1 MFKSIK
7 ASLSFLTLSEKIVWF
22 SLVVARST
30 LAFLDIAAIAA
41 IGYLATSLGS
51 IASGGV
57 GQKVEFAGIELPAVT
72 SETIPL
78 LTAIII
84 ALFVLKSLLNIVLS
98 GWAVFF
104 VAKIESKAAKR
115 ISEIRFKGN
124 LADARKYSV
133 EEMMFAV
140 TSGTSSAFN
149 SILNSVNSIVS
160 ESVLFF
166 SLIIMGF
173 LFVDP
178 SATIAALLYFGAVAV
193 GLQLVLGPLTLKA
206 QVKNFESSIKL
217 TTSISNLLAVF
228 RELTVSGKKNKFL
241 GDIHSSKLIA
251 ANTAAKSSF
260 LLTLPRHIVEVALIL
275 GISLFFL
282 AQLLSGDIASS
293 VGTIGVFLAGAFR
306 LTTALLPLQASFLAI
321 KTALPSAK
329 IAQDILMGLPETVK
343 RETKNLNTGEQIT
356 LIEQPIGALFENVT
370 FLYPDTPSPAL
381 VNLNFTIEPGSQT
394 ALMGPS
400 GAGKSTIADML
411 CLLLSPTS
419 GRVLQITNSSSSELE
434 LSIGGRVSYVP
445 QKPGMIS
452 GTILENVALGVEAE
466 SVDREEVISALESAH
481 LGTLI
486 KELPEGIDTSLGKL
500 KDSLSGGQMQRLGL
514 ARAIYSKPNLLV
526 MDEATSA
533 LDAESES
540 EIQKT
545 LEEMRGRVTV
555 VVIAHR
561 LNTIQHADKVILLEE
576 GKVTDSGTFKEL
588 IARNPSV
595 EKVVDLMRIDEGD

>member
-1 MFKSIK
+1 MLKSVK
-7 ASLSFLTLSEKIVWF
+7 LSLSFLTGIEKLVW
-22 SLVVARST
+22 SALVLARST
-30 LAFLDIAAIAA
+30 LAFLDILAIAA
-41 IGYLATSLGS
+41 IGYLATSLGE

-57 GQKVEFAGIELPAVT
+57 SPKIEFAGLILPGVTNQTVPILAAV
-72 SETIPL
+72 
-78 LTAIII
+78 IIG
-84 ALFVLKSLLNIVLS
+84 LFVSKALLNIALT

-104 VAKIESKAAKR
+104 VAKIESRAAKR
-115 ISEIRFKGN
+115 ISEISFNGN
-124 LADARKYSV
+124 LADARKYSL
-133 EEMMFAV
+133 EEMMYAV
-140 TSGTSSAFN
+140 TQGTSSAFN
-149 SILNSVNSIVS
+149 SILNNVNSVFS
-160 ESVLFF
+160 EGVLFV
-166 SLIIMGF
+166 SLIVTGF
-173 LFVDP
+173 LFVD
-178 SATIAALLYFGAVAV
+178 SGATLVGLLYFGLVAITIQFV
-193 GLQLVLGPLTLKA
+193 IGPVTLKA
-206 QVKNFESSIKL
+206 QVANYNSSIKL

-228 RELTVSGKKNKFL
+228 REVTVSGMKGKYL
-241 GDIHSSKLIA
+241 DDIH
-251 ANTAAKSSF
+251 AAKIMATNSGAKSGF
-260 LLTLPRHIVEVALIL
+260 LLTLPRHIIEVALII
-275 GISLFFL
+275 GIALFFL
-282 AQLLSGDIASS
+282 AQVSSGDIASS
-293 VGTIGVFLAGAFR
+293 AGKIGVFLAGAFR
-306 LTTALLPLQASFLAI
+306 LTTALLPLQAAFLSI
-321 KTALPSAK
+321 KSALPSAK
-329 IAQDILMGLPETVK
+329 IAHDILEGLPELVEQ
-343 RETKNLNTGEQIT
+343 ETKKPSTGEQGSQ
-356 LIEQPIGALFENVT
+356 IEQPIGAEFENVT
-370 FLYPDTPSPAL
+370 FSYPTSSSPAL

-419 GRVLQITNSSSSELE
+419 GRVFQITNSSKPERSV
-434 LSIGGRVSYVP
+434 GGRVSYVP

-452 GTILENVALGVEAE
+452 GTILENVALGVEQE
-466 SVDREEVISALESAH
+466 SVDREEVISALQAAH

-561 LNTIQHADKVILLEE
+561 LNTIQHADKVILLED
-576 GKVTDSGTFKEL
+576 GKVSDSGTFKEL

-595 EKVVDLMRIDEGD
+595 EKMVDLMRIDESE

>member
-1 MFKSIK
+1 
-7 ASLSFLTLSEKIVWF
+7 
-22 SLVVARST
+22 
-30 LAFLDIAAIAA
+30 
-41 IGYLATSLGS
+41 
-51 IASGGV
+51 
-57 GQKVEFAGIELPAVT
+57 
-72 SETIPL
+72 
-78 LTAIII
+78 
-84 ALFVLKSLLNIVLS
+84 
-98 GWAVFF
+98 
-104 VAKIESKAAKR
+104 
-115 ISEIRFKGN
+115 
-124 LADARKYSV
+124 
-133 EEMMFAV
+133 
-140 TSGTSSAFN
+140 
-149 SILNSVNSIVS
+149 
-160 ESVLFF
+160 
-166 SLIIMGF
+166 MGF

-178 SATIAALLYFGAVAV
+178 GATLAALLYFAAVAAGIQFV
-193 GLQLVLGPLTLKA
+193 IGPLTLKA
-206 QVKNFESSIKL
+206 QVKNYESSIKL

-228 RELTVSGKKNKFL
+228 RELTVSGKKDKFL
-241 GDIHSSKLIA
+241 GDINSSKIIST
-251 ANTAAKSSF
+251 NTAAKSGF

-275 GISLFFL
+275 GIALLFL

-293 VGTIGVFLAGAFR
+293 AGTIGVFLAGAFR
-306 LTTALLPLQASFLAI
+306 LTTALLPLQASFLSI

-329 IAQDILMGLPETVK
+329 IAQDILMGLPELVK
-343 RETKNLNTGEQIT
+343 RENKNLNTGEQIT
-356 LIEQPIGALFENVT
+356 HIEQPIGAVFENVT
-370 FLYPDTPSPAL
+370 FSYPGSSSPAL

-419 GRVLQITNSSSSELE
+419 GRVLQITNSLDLE

-445 QKPGMIS
+445 QKPGMVS
-452 GTILENVALGVEAE
+452 GTILENVALGFDAE
-466 SVDREEVISALESAH
+466 SIDREEVLSALEAAH

-486 KELPEGIDTSLGKL
+486 KDLPQGIDTSLGKL

-545 LEEMRGRVTV
+545 LDEMRGRVTV

-576 GKVTDSGTFKEL
+576 GKIKDSGTFKEL

-595 EKVVDLMRIDEGD
+595 EKVVDLMRIDEGN

>member
-1 MFKSIK
+1 M
-7 ASLSFLTLSEKIVWF
+7 
-22 SLVVARST
+22 
-30 LAFLDIAAIAA
+30 
-41 IGYLATSLGS
+41 
-51 IASGGV
+51 
-57 GQKVEFAGIELPAVT
+57 
-72 SETIPL
+72 
-78 LTAIII
+78 
-84 ALFVLKSLLNIVLS
+84 LNIVLS

-104 VAKIESKAAKR
+104 VAKIESRAAKR
-115 ISEIRFKGN
+115 IAEIRLKGN
-124 LADARKYSV
+124 LADARKYSL
-133 EEMMFAV
+133 EEMMYAV
-140 TSGTSSAFN
+140 TQGTSSAFN
-149 SILNSVNSIVS
+149 SLLNSVNSIFS
-160 ESVLFF
+160 EGVLFV
-166 SLIIMGF
+166 SLIVMGF
-173 LFVDP
+173 LFVDS
-178 SATIAALLYFGAVAV
+178 SATVAALLYFGAVAV
-193 GLQLVLGPLTLKA
+193 GIQFVIGPLTLKA

-228 RELTVSGKKNKFL
+228 RELTVAGTKGKFL
-241 GDIHSSKLIA
+241 GDIDSSKIIS
-251 ANTAAKSSF
+251 ANTNAKSSF
-260 LLTLPRHIVEVALIL
+260 LLSLPRHIIEVALIL
-275 GISLFFL
+275 GIALFFL
-282 AQLLSGDIASS
+282 AQLLSGDLANS

-321 KTALPSAK
+321 KSALPSAR
-329 IAQDILMGLPETVK
+329 IAHDILMGLPELVEL
-343 RETKNLNTGEQIT
+343 ETKTLNTGEQT
-356 LIEQPIGALFENVT
+356 PHIEQPIGAIFEDVT
-370 FLYPDTPSPAL
+370 FSYPDSPSPVL

-419 GRVLQITNSSSSELE
+419 GRVLQITNSSKLE
-434 LSIGGRVSYVP
+434 SLIGGRVSYVP

-452 GTILENVALGVEAE
+452 GTILENVALGIDEE
-466 SVDREEVISALESAH
+466 RVDRKEAISALEAAH
-481 LGTLI
+481 LGSLI

-545 LEEMRGRVTV
+545 LDEMRGRVTV

-576 GKVTDSGTFKEL
+576 GKVRDSGTFKEL

-595 EKVVDLMRIDEGD
+595 EKVVELMRIEEGV

>member
-1 MFKSIK
+1 
-7 ASLSFLTLSEKIVWF
+7 
-22 SLVVARST
+22 
-30 LAFLDIAAIAA
+30 
-41 IGYLATSLGS
+41 
-51 IASGGV
+51 
-57 GQKVEFAGIELPAVT
+57 
-72 SETIPL
+72 
-78 LTAIII
+78 
-84 ALFVLKSLLNIVLS
+84 
-98 GWAVFF
+98 
-104 VAKIESKAAKR
+104 
-115 ISEIRFKGN
+115 
-124 LADARKYSV
+124 
-133 EEMMFAV
+133 
-140 TSGTSSAFN
+140 
-149 SILNSVNSIVS
+149 
-160 ESVLFF
+160 
-166 SLIIMGF
+166 MGF
-173 LFVDP
+173 LFVDS
-178 SATIAALLYFGAVAV
+178 SATVAALLYFGAVAFGIQFV
-193 GLQLVLGPLTLKA
+193 IGPLTLKA
-206 QVKNFESSIKL
+206 QVKNYESSIKL

-228 RELTVSGKKNKFL
+228 RELTVSNTKGKFL
-241 GDIHSSKLIA
+241 GDINSAKLIS
-251 ANTAAKSSF
+251 ANTNAKSGF
-260 LLTLPRHIVEVALIL
+260 LLSLPRHIIEVALIL
-275 GISLFFL
+275 GLALFFL
-282 AQLLSGDIASS
+282 AQLLSGDIANSA
-293 VGTIGVFLAGAFR
+293 GTIGVFLAGAFR

-329 IAQDILMGLPETVK
+329 IAHDILAGLPQLVEP
-343 RETKNLNTGEQIT
+343 ETKNLNRAEQNTDIK
-356 LIEQPIGALFENVT
+356 QPIGAVFEDVT
-370 FLYPDTPSPAL
+370 FSYPDSPAPAL

-411 CLLLSPTS
+411 CLLLTPSS
-419 GRVLQITNSSSSELE
+419 GRVFQITKSSSSE

-452 GTILENVALGVEAE
+452 GTILENVALGVEPE
-466 SVDREEVISALESAH
+466 NVDREEVISALQAAH

-561 LNTIQHADKVILLEE
+561 LNTIQHADKVILLED
-576 GKVTDSGTFKEL
+576 GKVSDSGTFKEL

>member
-1 MFKSIK
+1 
-7 ASLSFLTLSEKIVWF
+7 
-22 SLVVARST
+22 
-30 LAFLDIAAIAA
+30 
-41 IGYLATSLGS
+41 LATSLGA

-57 GQKVEFAGIELPAVT
+57 SPSIEFAGITLPSVT
-72 SETIPL
+72 NQTVPVL
-78 LTAIII
+78 AAIII
-84 ALFVLKSLLNIVLS
+84 GLFIFKSILNIALT

-104 VAKIESKAAKR
+104 VAKIESNAAKR
-115 ISEIRFKGN
+115 ISEIRFNGN
-124 LADARKYSV
+124 LADARKYSL
-133 EEMMFAV
+133 EEMMYAA
-140 TSGTSSAFN
+140 TQGTSSAFN
-149 SILNSVNSIVS
+149 SLLNGVNSVFS
-160 ESVLFF
+160 EGVLFL
-166 SLIIMGF
+166 SLIVMGF
-173 LFVDP
+173 LFVDA
-178 SATIAALLYFGAVAV
+178 SATLVGLLYFGIVAITIQFV
-193 GLQLVLGPLTLKA
+193 IGPVTLKA
-206 QVKNFESSIKL
+206 QVENYHSSIKL

-228 RELTVSGKKNKFL
+228 REVTVSGKKGKYL
-241 GDIHSSKLIA
+241 DEIHSAKIMATNSG
-251 ANTAAKSSF
+251 AKSGF
-260 LLTLPRHIVEVALIL
+260 LLTLPRHIIEVALII
-275 GISLFFL
+275 GIALFFL
-282 AQLLSGDIASS
+282 AQVSSGDIASS
-293 VGTIGVFLAGAFR
+293 AGKIGVFLAGAFR
-306 LTTALLPLQASFLAI
+306 LTTALLPLQASFLTI
-321 KTALPSAK
+321 KSALPSAK
-329 IAQDILMGLPETVK
+329 IAHDILKELPEPFE
-343 RETKNLNTGEQIT
+343 RETKSPNAGEQIAQ
-356 LIEQPIGALFENVT
+356 IEQPIGAVFEDVT
-370 FLYPDTPSPAL
+370 FSYPDSTSPAL

-419 GRVLQITNSSSSELE
+419 GRVFQITNSSELE

-452 GTILENVALGVEAE
+452 GTILENVALGIEAE
-466 SVDREEVISALESAH
+466 SVDREEVISALQAAH

-514 ARAIYSKPNLLV
+514 ARAIFSKPNLLV

-561 LNTIQHADKVILLEE
+561 LNTIQHADKVILLED
-576 GKVTDSGTFKEL
+576 GKVSDSGTLKEL

-595 EKVVDLMRIDEGD
+595 EKVVALMRIGEGD

>member
-1 MFKSIK
+1 MSGI
-7 ASLSFLTLSEKIVWF
+7 EKLVWF

-30 LAFLDIAAIAA
+30 LAFLDIVAIAA
-41 IGYLATSLGS
+41 LGYLATSLGA
-51 IASGGV
+51 IASAGISPTI
-57 GQKVEFAGIELPAVT
+57 EFAGITLPSVT
-72 SETIPL
+72 NQTLPIL
-78 LTAIII
+78 AALIIG
-84 ALFVLKSLLNIVLS
+84 LFVSKSLLNIALT

-115 ISEIRFKGN
+115 ISEIRFNGN
-124 LADARKYSV
+124 LEDARKYSL
-133 EEMMFAV
+133 EEMMYAV
-140 TSGTSSAFN
+140 TQGTSSAFN
-149 SILNSVNSIVS
+149 GLLNSVNSVFS
-160 ESVLFF
+160 EGVLFV
-166 SLIIMGF
+166 SLIVMGF

-178 SATIAALLYFGAVAV
+178 IATLVGLFYFGIVAICI
-193 GLQLVLGPLTLKA
+193 QFFIGPVTLKA
-206 QVKNFESSIKL
+206 QVENYESSIKL
-217 TTSISNLLAVF
+217 TTSISNLIAVF
-228 RELTVSGKKNKFL
+228 RELTVSGKKGKYV
-241 GDIHSSKLIA
+241 GDIHAAKTKT
-251 ANTAAKSSF
+251 ANTSAKTNF
-260 LLTLPRHIVEVALIL
+260 LATLPRHIIEAALII
-275 GISLFFL
+275 GIALFFL
-282 AQLLSGDIASS
+282 SQVSPGDLASS
-293 VGTIGVFLAGAFR
+293 TGKIGVFLAGAFR
-306 LTTALLPLQASFLAI
+306 LTTALLPLQASFLTI
-321 KTALPSAK
+321 KAALPSAK
-329 IAQDILMGLPETVK
+329 IAHDILKGLPELVE
-343 RETKNLNTGEQIT
+343 REPNNDKSGEQINH
-356 LIEQPIGALFENVT
+356 IEQPIGAVFEDVT
-370 FLYPDTPSPAL
+370 FSYPDSSSPAL

-411 CLLLSPTS
+411 CLLLTPTS
-419 GRVLQITNSSSSELE
+419 GRVLQITNSSPSKLE

-452 GTILENVALGVEAE
+452 GTILENVALGYEPE
-466 SVDREEVISALESAH
+466 SVDREEVISALQAAH

-561 LNTIQHADKVILLEE
+561 LNTIQHADKVILLED
-576 GKVTDSGTFKEL
+576 GKVSDSGTFKEL

-595 EKVVDLMRIDEGD
+595 EKVVDLMRIEEGD

>member
-1 MFKSIK
+1 MLKSIK
-7 ASLSFLTLSEKIVWF
+7 LSLSFLTSLEKLVWF
-22 SLVVARST
+22 ALVVVRSM

-41 IGYLATSLGS
+41 IGYLATSLGA

-57 GQKVEFAGIELPAVT
+57 SPSIEFAGITLPSVT
-72 SETIPL
+72 NQTVPVL
-78 LTAIII
+78 AAIII
-84 ALFVLKSLLNIVLS
+84 GLFIFKSILNIALT

-104 VAKIESKAAKR
+104 VAKIESNAAKR
-115 ISEIRFKGN
+115 ISEIRFNGN
-124 LADARKYSV
+124 LADARKYSL
-133 EEMMFAV
+133 EEMMYAA
-140 TSGTSSAFN
+140 TQGTSSAFN
-149 SILNSVNSIVS
+149 SLLNGVNSVFS
-160 ESVLFF
+160 EGVLFL
-166 SLIIMGF
+166 SLIVMGF
-173 LFVDP
+173 LFVDA
-178 SATIAALLYFGAVAV
+178 SATLVGLLYFGIVAITIQFV
-193 GLQLVLGPLTLKA
+193 IGPVTLKA
-206 QVKNFESSIKL
+206 QVENYHSSIKL

-228 RELTVSGKKNKFL
+228 REVTVSGKKGKYL
-241 GDIHSSKLIA
+241 DEIHSAKIMATNSG
-251 ANTAAKSSF
+251 AKSGF
-260 LLTLPRHIVEVALIL
+260 LLTLPRHIIEVALII
-275 GISLFFL
+275 GIALFFL
-282 AQLLSGDIASS
+282 AQVSSGDIASS
-293 VGTIGVFLAGAFR
+293 AGKIGVFLAGAFR
-306 LTTALLPLQASFLAI
+306 LTTALLPLQASFLTI
-321 KTALPSAK
+321 KSALPSAK
-329 IAQDILMGLPETVK
+329 IAHDILKELPEPFE
-343 RETKNLNTGEQIT
+343 RETKSPNAGEQIAQ
-356 LIEQPIGALFENVT
+356 IEQPIGAVFEDVT
-370 FLYPDTPSPAL
+370 FSYPDSTSPAL

-419 GRVLQITNSSSSELE
+419 GRVFQITNSSELE

-452 GTILENVALGVEAE
+452 GTILENVALGIEAE
-466 SVDREEVISALESAH
+466 SVDREEVISALQAAH

-514 ARAIYSKPNLLV
+514 ARAIFSKPNLLV

-561 LNTIQHADKVILLEE
+561 LNTIQHADKVILLED
-576 GKVTDSGTFKEL
+576 GKVSDSGTLKEL

-595 EKVVDLMRIDEGD
+595 EKVVALMRIGEGD

>member
-1 MFKSIK
+1 MLKAIK
-7 ASLSFLTLSEKIVWF
+7 LSLSFLTRIEKLYWCA
-22 SLVVARST
+22 LVLARSS
-30 LAFLDIAAIAA
+30 LAFLDILAIAA
-41 IGYLATSLGS
+41 IGYLATSLGE

-57 GQKVEFAGIELPAVT
+57 SPKIEFAGITLPSVT
-72 SETIPL
+72 NQTVPAL
-78 LTAIII
+78 AAIII
-84 ALFVLKSLLNIVLS
+84 GLFVFKSLLNIALT
-98 GWAVFF
+98 GLAVFF
-104 VAKIESKAAKR
+104 VAKIESRAAKR
-115 ISEIRFKGN
+115 ISEISFTGN
-124 LADARKYSV
+124 LADARKYSL
-133 EEMMFAV
+133 EEMMYAV
-140 TSGTSSAFN
+140 TQGASSAFN
-149 SILNSVNSIVS
+149 LILNNVNSVFS
-160 ESVLFF
+160 EGVLFF
-166 SLIIMGF
+166 SLIVAGL
-173 LFVDP
+173 LFVDS
-178 SATIAALLYFGAVAV
+178 SATLVGLLYFGLVAITI
-193 GLQLVLGPLTLKA
+193 QFIIGPVTLKA
-206 QVKNFESSIKL
+206 QVENYQSSIRL

-228 RELTVSGKKNKFL
+228 REVTVSGKKGKYL
-241 GDIHSSKLIA
+241 DAIHSAKIMATNSG
-251 ANTAAKSSF
+251 AKSGF
-260 LLTLPRHIVEVALIL
+260 LLTLPRHIIEVALIL
-275 GISLFFL
+275 GLALFFL
-282 AQLLSGDIASS
+282 AQVSSGDIASS
-293 VGTIGVFLAGAFR
+293 AGKIGVFLAGAFR
-306 LTTALLPLQASFLAI
+306 LTTALLPLQAAFLSI

-329 IAQDILMGLPETVK
+329 IAHDILKGLPELVE
-343 RETKNLNTGEQIT
+343 RETKILNTGEQIT
-356 LIEQPIGALFENVT
+356 QIEQPIGAVFENVT
-370 FLYPDTPSPAL
+370 FSYPNSSSTAL
-381 VNLNFTIEPGSQT
+381 SNLNFIIEPGSQT

-419 GRVLQITNSSSSELE
+419 GRVFQITTSSELE
-434 LSIGGRVSYVP
+434 LSTGGRVSYVP

-466 SVDREEVISALESAH
+466 SVGREEVISALQAAH

-561 LNTIQHADKVILLEE
+561 LNTIQHADKVILLED
-576 GKVTDSGTFKEL
+576 GKVSDSGTFKEL

>member
-1 MFKSIK
+1 VLKSIK
-7 ASLSFLTLSEKIVWF
+7 LSVSFLTRTEKLVWF
-22 SLVVARST
+22 SLVALRST
-30 LAFLDIAAIAA
+30 LAFFDIAAIAA
-41 IGYLATSLGS
+41 VGYLATSMGA

-57 GQKVEFAGIELPAVT
+57 SPKVEFSGITLPSVT
-72 SETIPL
+72 SQTLPIL
-78 LTAIII
+78 AAIII
-84 ALFVLKSLLNIVLS
+84 GLFVSKSLLNIALT
-98 GWAVFF
+98 GWATFF

-115 ISEIRFKGN
+115 ISEIRFNGN
-124 LADARKYSV
+124 LSDARKYSL
-133 EEMMFAV
+133 EEMMYAV
-140 TSGTSSAFN
+140 TTGTSSAFN
-149 SILNSVNSIVS
+149 SLLNSVNNIVS
-160 ESVLFF
+160 DGVLFL
-166 SLIIMGF
+166 SLIVAGF
-173 LFVDP
+173 LFVDS
-178 SATIAALLYFGAVAV
+178 SATLIGLLYFGIVA
-193 GLQLVLGPLTLKA
+193 LAIQYIIGPVTLRA
-206 QVKNFESSIKL
+206 QVENYHSSIKL

-228 RELTVSGKKNKFL
+228 RELTVSGRKGKYV
-241 GDIHSSKLIA
+241 GDIHSAKTIA
-251 ANTAAKSSF
+251 ANTNAKSLF
-260 LLTLPRHIVEVALIL
+260 LATLPRHIIESALII
-275 GISLFFL
+275 GIALFFL
-282 AQLLSGDIASS
+282 AQITSGDLASS
-293 VGTIGVFLAGAFR
+293 IGKIGVFLAGAFR

-321 KTALPSAK
+321 QAALPSAK
-329 IAQDILMGLPETVK
+329 IAHDILKGLPELVE
-343 RETKNLNTGEQIT
+343 RETKNINTGEQLTQIG
-356 LIEQPIGALFENVT
+356 QPIGAVFEDVT
-370 FLYPDTPSPAL
+370 FSYPGSSSPAL

-411 CLLLSPTS
+411 CLLIIPTS
-419 GRVLQITNSSSSELE
+419 GRVSQIIHSSKLE

-452 GTILENVALGVEAE
+452 GTILENVALGVEPE
-466 SVDREEVISALESAH
+466 SVDRDEVISALQAAH

-486 KELPEGIDTSLGKL
+486 QELPEGIDTSLGKL

-561 LNTIQHADKVILLEE
+561 LNTIQHADKVILLED

-588 IARNPSV
+588 IARNASV
-595 EKVVDLMRIDEGD
+595 EKLVDLMRIDEDE

>member
-1 MFKSIK
+1 MLKSIK
-7 ASLSFLTLSEKIVWF
+7 LSVSFLTRTEKLVWF
-22 SLVVARST
+22 SLVALRST
-30 LAFLDIAAIAA
+30 LAFFDIAAIAA
-41 IGYLATSLGS
+41 VGYLATSIGA

-57 GQKVEFAGIELPAVT
+57 GPKVEFSGITLPSVT
-72 SETIPL
+72 NQTAPIL
-78 LTAIII
+78 AAIII
-84 ALFVLKSLLNIVLS
+84 GLFVSKSLLNIALT
-98 GWAVFF
+98 GWATFF

-115 ISEIRFKGN
+115 ISEIRFNGN
-124 LADARKYSV
+124 LSDARKYSL
-133 EEMMFAV
+133 EEMMYAV

-149 SILNSVNSIVS
+149 TLLNSVNNIFSDG
-160 ESVLFF
+160 VLFI
-166 SLIIMGF
+166 SLIIAGF
-173 LFVDP
+173 LFVDS
-178 SATIAALLYFGAVAV
+178 SATLVGLLYFGFVA
-193 GLQLVLGPLTLKA
+193 LAIQYLIGPVTLRA
-206 QVKNFESSIKL
+206 QVENYHSSIKL

-228 RELTVSGKKNKFL
+228 RELTVSGKKGKYVR
-241 GDIHSSKLIA
+241 DIHSAKTIA
-251 ANTAAKSSF
+251 TNSAAKSTF
-260 LLTLPRHIVEVALIL
+260 LATLPRHIVEAALII
-275 GISLFFL
+275 GIALFFL
-282 AQLLSGDIASS
+282 AQVSSGDLASS
-293 VGTIGVFLAGAFR
+293 VGKIGVFLAGAFR
-306 LTTALLPLQASFLAI
+306 LTTALLPLQASFLGI
-321 KTALPSAK
+321 KAALPSAK
-329 IAQDILMGLPETVK
+329 IAHDILKGLPELVE
-343 RETKNLNTGEQIT
+343 RETRELNTGELINQ
-356 LIEQPIGALFENVT
+356 IEQPIGAVFENVT
-370 FLYPDTPSPAL
+370 FSYPDSSSPAL

-411 CLLLSPTS
+411 CLLISPTS
-419 GRVLQITNSSSSELE
+419 GRVTQITNSLKLE
-434 LSIGGRVSYVP
+434 RSIGGRVSYVP

-452 GTILENVALGVEAE
+452 GTILENVALGVEPE
-466 SVDREEVISALESAH
+466 SVDREEVVSALQAAH
-481 LGTLI
+481 LEALI

-561 LNTIQHADKVILLEE
+561 LNTIQHADKVILLED
-576 GKVTDSGTFKEL
+576 GKVSDSGTFKEL

>member
-1 MFKSIK
+1 MLKSIK
-7 ASLSFLTLSEKIVWF
+7 LSLSFLTGIEKLVWF
-22 SLVVARST
+22 ALVLARST
-30 LAFLDIAAIAA
+30 LAFLDIVAIAA
-41 IGYLATSLGS
+41 IGYLATSLGE

-57 GQKVEFAGIELPAVT
+57 SPRIEFAGITLPSVT
-72 SETIPL
+72 NQTVPIL
-78 LTAIII
+78 AAIII
-84 ALFVLKSLLNIVLS
+84 GLFVSKSLLNIALT

-104 VAKIESKAAKR
+104 VAKIESRAAER
-115 ISEIRFKGN
+115 ISEIRFNGN
-124 LADARKYSV
+124 LADARKYSL
-133 EEMMFAV
+133 EEMMYAV
-140 TSGTSSAFN
+140 TQGTSSAFN
-149 SILNSVNSIVS
+149 SLLNNVNSVFS
-160 ESVLFF
+160 EGVLFV
-166 SLIIMGF
+166 SLIVMGF
-173 LFVDP
+173 LFVDS
-178 SATIAALLYFGAVAV
+178 SATLVALLYFGLVAV
-193 GLQLVLGPLTLKA
+193 TIQFVIGPVTLKA
-206 QVKNFESSIKL
+206 QVENYHSSIKL

-228 RELTVSGKKNKFL
+228 REVTVSGKKGKYI
-241 GDIHSSKLIA
+241 GDIHSAKI
-251 ANTAAKSSF
+251 TATNSGAKSGF
-260 LLTLPRHIVEVALIL
+260 LLTLPRHIIEVALII
-275 GISLFFL
+275 GIALFFL
-282 AQLLSGDIASS
+282 AQVSSGDIASS
-293 VGTIGVFLAGAFR
+293 AGKIGVFLAGAFR
-306 LTTALLPLQASFLAI
+306 LTTALLPLQAAFLSIKSAI
-321 KTALPSAK
+321 PSAK
-329 IAQDILMGLPETVK
+329 IAHDILEGLPELVE
-343 RETKNLNTGEQIT
+343 RETKILNPGEQISEM
-356 LIEQPIGALFENVT
+356 EQPIGAVFEDVT
-370 FLYPDTPSPAL
+370 FSYPNSSLPAL
-381 VNLNFTIEPGSQT
+381 SNLNFIIEPGSQT

-419 GRVLQITNSSSSELE
+419 GRVFQITNSSKLE

-452 GTILENVALGVEAE
+452 GTILENVALGVQAE
-466 SVDREEVISALESAH
+466 SVHREEVVSALQAAH

-576 GKVTDSGTFKEL
+576 GKVTDSGTFKDL

-595 EKVVDLMRIDEGD
+595 EKVVDLMRIDESD

>member
-1 MFKSIK
+1 VFKSIK
-7 ASLSFLTLSEKIVWF
+7 ASLSFLTLGEKIVWF

-57 GQKVEFAGIELPAVT
+57 GPKVEFAGISVPPVT

-84 ALFVLKSLLNIVLS
+84 SLFVLKSLLNIVLS

-124 LADARKYSV
+124 LADARQYSL
-133 EEMMFAV
+133 EEMMYAV

-149 SILNSVNSIVS
+149 SLLNSVNTIFS
-160 ESVLFF
+160 EGVLFV
-166 SLIIMGF
+166 SLIVMGF
-173 LFVDP
+173 LFIDP
-178 SATIAALLYFGAVAV
+178 SATIAALIYFGAVAV
-193 GLQLVLGPLTLKA
+193 GLQLVIGPLTLKA

-228 RELTVSGKKNKFL
+228 RELTVSGKKDKFL
-241 GDIHSSKLIA
+241 GDIHSAKMIST
-251 ANTAAKSSF
+251 NTAAKSSF

-275 GISLFFL
+275 GVALLFL
-282 AQLLSGDIASS
+282 TQLLSGDIASS
-293 VGTIGVFLAGAFR
+293 AGTIGVFLAGAFR
-306 LTTALLPLQASFLAI
+306 LTTALLPLQASFLVI

-329 IAQDILMGLPETVK
+329 IAQDILLGLPDLVK
-343 RETKNLNTGEQIT
+343 RETKNLNTGEQIKSV
-356 LIEQPIGALFENVT
+356 EQPIGAVFEGVT
-370 FLYPDTPSPAL
+370 FSYPGAPSPAL

-411 CLLLSPTS
+411 CLLLAPTS
-419 GRVLQITNSSSSELE
+419 GRVFQITNSSDPE

-452 GTILENVALGVEAE
+452 GTILENVALGIEQE
-466 SVDREEVISALESAH
+466 SVDREEVVSALQAAH

-486 KELPEGIDTSLGKL
+486 NELPEGIDTSLGKL

-576 GKVTDSGTFKEL
+576 GKVSDSGTFKEL

-595 EKVVDLMRIDEGD
+595 EKLVDLMRIDEGD

>member
-7 ASLSFLTLSEKIVWF
+7 TSISFLTGIEKLVWF

-51 IASGGV
+51 IASGEV
-57 GQKVEFAGIELPAVT
+57 GPKIEFAGISLPAVT

-84 ALFVLKSLLNIVLS
+84 GLFVIKSLLNIVLS

-104 VAKIESKAAKR
+104 VAKIETKAAKR
-115 ISEIRFKGN
+115 IAEIRLKGN
-124 LADARKYSV
+124 LADARKYSL
-133 EEMMFAV
+133 EEMMYAV
-140 TSGTSSAFN
+140 TSGTANAFN
-149 SILNSVNSIVS
+149 SLLNSVNSIFS
-160 ESVLFF
+160 EGVLFV
-166 SLIIMGF
+166 SLIVMGL
-173 LFVDP
+173 LFVDT
-178 SATIAALLYFGAVAV
+178 SSTLAALLYFGAVAV
-193 GLQLVLGPLTLKA
+193 GIQFVIGPLTLKA
-206 QVKNFESSIKL
+206 QVKNFDSSIKL
-217 TTSISNLLAVF
+217 TTSVSNLLAVF
-228 RELTVSGKKNKFL
+228 RELTVSGKKDKFL
-241 GDIHSSKLIA
+241 DDIHSSKMMS
-251 ANTAAKSSF
+251 ANTNAMSGF
-260 LLTLPRHIVEVALIL
+260 LLSLPRHIIEVALIF
-275 GISLFFL
+275 GISLFLL

-293 VGTIGVFLAGAFR
+293 AGTIGVFLAGAFR

-329 IAQDILMGLPETVK
+329 IAHDILSGLPELVE
-343 RETKNLNTGEQIT
+343 RETKNLNPGEEIT
-356 LIEQPIGALFENVT
+356 LIEQPIGAVFENVS
-370 FLYPDTPSPAL
+370 FSYPDSSSPAL

-419 GRVLQITNSSSSELE
+419 GRVLQITNSSDLE

-445 QKPGMIS
+445 QKPGMVS
-452 GTILENVALGVEAE
+452 GTILENVALGFETE
-466 SVDREEVISALESAH
+466 SIDREEVLSALEAAH

-486 KELPEGIDTSLGKL
+486 KDLPQGIDTSLGKL

-545 LEEMRGRVTV
+545 LDEMRGRVTV

-576 GKVTDSGTFKEL
+576 GEIKDSGTFKEL

-595 EKVVDLMRIDEGD
+595 EKVVDLMRIEEGD

>member
-1 MFKSIK
+1 MLKSIK
-7 ASLSFLTLSEKIVWF
+7 LSLSFLTGLEKFVWF

-51 IASGGV
+51 IASGAV
-57 GQKVEFAGIELPAVT
+57 VPKIEFAGISLPAVT
-72 SETIPL
+72 NETIPL

-84 ALFVLKSLLNIVLS
+84 GLFVIKSLLNIVLS

-115 ISEIRFKGN
+115 IAEIRLNGN
-124 LADARKYSV
+124 LADARKYSL
-133 EEMMFAV
+133 EEMMYAV
-140 TSGTSSAFN
+140 TQGTTAAFN
-149 SILNSVNSIVS
+149 SLLNSLNSIFS
-160 ESVLFF
+160 EGVLFV

-173 LFVDP
+173 LFVDS
-178 SATIAALLYFGAVAV
+178 SATVAALLYFGAVAFGIQFV
-193 GLQLVLGPLTLKA
+193 IGPLTLKA
-206 QVKNFESSIKL
+206 QVKNYESSIKL

-228 RELTVSGKKNKFL
+228 RELTVSDTKGKFL
-241 GDIHSSKLIA
+241 GDINSAKLIS
-251 ANTAAKSSF
+251 ANTNAKSGF
-260 LLTLPRHIVEVALIL
+260 LLSLPRHIIEVALIL
-275 GISLFFL
+275 GLALFFL
-282 AQLLSGDIASS
+282 AQLLSGDIANSA
-293 VGTIGVFLAGAFR
+293 GTIGVFLAGAFR

-329 IAQDILMGLPETVK
+329 IAHDILAGLPQLVEP
-343 RETKNLNTGEQIT
+343 ETKNLNRAEQNTHIQ
-356 LIEQPIGALFENVT
+356 QPIGAVFEDVT
-370 FLYPDTPSPAL
+370 FSYPDSASLAL

-411 CLLLSPTS
+411 CLLLTPSS
-419 GRVLQITNSSSSELE
+419 GRVFQITKSSSSEPE

-452 GTILENVALGVEAE
+452 GTILENVALGIEPE
-466 SVDREEVISALESAH
+466 SVDRDEVISALQAAH

-561 LNTIQHADKVILLEE
+561 LNTIQHADKVILLED
-576 GKVTDSGTFKEL
+576 GKVSDSGTFKEL

>member
-1 MFKSIK
+1 M
-7 ASLSFLTLSEKIVWF
+7 TRTEKLLWF
-22 SLVVARST
+22 SLVALRST
-30 LAFLDIAAIAA
+30 LAFFDIAAIAA
-41 IGYLATSLGS
+41 IGYLATSIGA

-57 GQKVEFAGIELPAVT
+57 SPKVEFAGIVIPSVT
-72 SETIPL
+72 NQTVPIL
-78 LTAIII
+78 AAIII
-84 ALFVLKSLLNIVLS
+84 GLFVSKAMLHIALT
-98 GWAVFF
+98 GWTTFL
-104 VAKIESKAAKR
+104 VAKIESKAARR
-115 ISEIRFKGN
+115 IAEIRFNGN
-124 LADARKYSV
+124 LSDARKYSL
-133 EEMMFAV
+133 EEMMYAV

-149 SILNSVNSIVS
+149 SLLTSVNNIVS
-160 ESVLFF
+160 DGVLFA
-166 SLIIMGF
+166 SLIVAGLLI
-173 LFVDP
+173 VDP
-178 SATIAALLYFGAVAV
+178 IATMIGLLYFGIVAL
-193 GLQLVLGPLTLKA
+193 GLQYFLGPLTLRFQA
-206 QVKNFESSIKL
+206 ENYRSSIKL

-228 RELTVSGKKNKFL
+228 RELTVSGKKGKYV
-241 GDIHSSKLIA
+241 GDIHSAKTMATKS
-251 ANTAAKSSF
+251 AAKNGF
-260 LLTLPRHIVEVALIL
+260 LASLPRHIIEVALII

-282 AQLLSGDIASS
+282 AQISSGNLASS
-293 VGTIGVFLAGAFR
+293 VGKIGVFLAGAFR
-306 LTTALLPLQASFLAI
+306 LTTALMPLQASFLSI
-321 KTALPSAK
+321 KAALPSAK
-329 IAQDILMGLPETVK
+329 IAHDILQGLPESVG
-343 RETKNLNTGEQIT
+343 REAKSLNIGEGIT
-356 LIEQPIGALFENVT
+356 HIENPIGAVFEDVT
-370 FLYPDTPSPAL
+370 FSYPNSPSPAL

-411 CLLLSPTS
+411 CLLISPTS
-419 GRVLQITNSSSSELE
+419 GRVLQIANSSSAQLE

-452 GTILENVALGVEAE
+452 GTILENVALGFEIE
-466 SVDREEVISALESAH
+466 SVDREEVIFALETAH

-526 MDEATSA
+526 LDEATSA

-576 GKVTDSGTFKEL
+576 GKIKDSGTFKEL

-595 EKVVDLMRIDEGD
+595 EKVVDLMRIDEGN

>member
-1 MFKSIK
+1 MLKSIK
-7 ASLSFLTLSEKIVWF
+7 TSLSFLTGIEKLVWF

-41 IGYLATSLGS
+41 IGYLSTSLGS
-51 IASGGV
+51 IATGV
-57 GQKVEFAGIELPAVT
+57 VGPRIEFAGISLPAVT
-72 SETIPL
+72 NETIPL

-84 ALFVLKSLLNIVLS
+84 GLFVLKSLLNVVLS

-115 ISEIRFKGN
+115 IAEIRLEGN
-124 LADARKYSV
+124 LADARKYSL
-133 EEMMFAV
+133 EEMMYAV
-140 TSGTSSAFN
+140 TQGTTSAFN
-149 SILNSVNSIVS
+149 SLLNSVNSIFS
-160 ESVLFF
+160 EGVLFV
-166 SLIIMGF
+166 SLIVMGF
-173 LFVDP
+173 LFVD
-178 SATIAALLYFGAVAV
+178 STATVAALLYFGAVAV
-193 GLQLVLGPLTLKA
+193 GIQFVIGPLTLKA
-206 QVKNFESSIKL
+206 QVKNYESSIKL

-228 RELTVSGKKNKFL
+228 RELTVSGTKGKFL
-241 GDIHSSKLIA
+241 GDIDSSKIISA
-251 ANTAAKSSF
+251 KTNAKSSF
-260 LLTLPRHIVEVALIL
+260 LLSLPRHIIEVALIL
-275 GISLFFL
+275 GIALFFL
-282 AQLLSGDIASS
+282 AQLLSGDIANSA
-293 VGTIGVFLAGAFR
+293 GTIGVFLAGAFR

-329 IAQDILMGLPETVK
+329 IAHDILDGLPQLFE
-343 RETKNLNTGEQIT
+343 RETKNLNPDEQIAH
-356 LIEQPIGALFENVT
+356 IEQPIGAVFENVT
-370 FLYPDTPSPAL
+370 FSYPDSSSPVL

-411 CLLLSPTS
+411 CLLLRPTS
-419 GRVLQITNSSSSELE
+419 GRVLQITNSSKLE
-434 LSIGGRVSYVP
+434 LSMGGRVSYVP

-452 GTILENVALGVEAE
+452 GTILENVALGYEPQ
-466 SVDREEVISALESAH
+466 SVDREEVISALQAAH

-486 KELPEGIDTSLGKL
+486 KDLPEGIDTSLGKL
-500 KDSLSGGQMQRLGL
+500 KDGLSGGQMQRLGL

-561 LNTIQHADKVILLEE
+561 LNTIQHADKVILLED

>member
-1 MFKSIK
+1 M
-7 ASLSFLTLSEKIVWF
+7 AL
-22 SLVVARST
+22 RST
-30 LAFLDIAAIAA
+30 LAFFDIAAIAA
-41 IGYLATSLGS
+41 VGYLATSIGA

-57 GQKVEFAGIELPAVT
+57 SPKVEFSGITLPSVT
-72 SETIPL
+72 NQTVPIL
-78 LTAIII
+78 AAIII
-84 ALFVLKSLLNIVLS
+84 GLFVSKSVLNIALT
-98 GWAVFF
+98 GWATFF

-115 ISEIRFKGN
+115 ISEIRFNGN
-124 LADARKYSV
+124 LSDARKYSL
-133 EEMMFAV
+133 EEMMYAV
-140 TSGTSSAFN
+140 TTGTSSAFN
-149 SILNSVNSIVS
+149 SLLNSVNNIVS
-160 ESVLFF
+160 DGVLFL
-166 SLIIMGF
+166 SLIVAGF
-173 LFVDP
+173 LFVDS
-178 SATIAALLYFGAVAV
+178 SATLIGLLYFGIVA
-193 GLQLVLGPLTLKA
+193 LTIQYFIGPVTLRA
-206 QVKNFESSIKL
+206 QIENYHSSIKL

-228 RELTVSGKKNKFL
+228 RELTVSGKKGKYV
-241 GDIHSSKLIA
+241 GDIHSAKTIA
-251 ANTAAKSSF
+251 TNSAAKSVF
-260 LLTLPRHIVEVALIL
+260 LATLPRHIIEAALII
-275 GISLFFL
+275 GIALFFL
-282 AQLLSGDIASS
+282 AQVSSGDLASS
-293 VGTIGVFLAGAFR
+293 VGKIGVFLAGAFR
-306 LTTALLPLQASFLAI
+306 LTTALLPLQASFLSI
-321 KTALPSAK
+321 KAALPSAK
-329 IAQDILMGLPETVK
+329 VAHDILEGLPELVE
-343 RETKNLNTGEQIT
+343 RETKNLNNSEKIT
-356 LIEQPIGALFENVT
+356 RIEQPIGAVFEDVT
-370 FLYPDTPSPAL
+370 FTYPNSTSPAL
-381 VNLNFTIEPGSQT
+381 LNLNFTIEPGSQT

-411 CLLLSPTS
+411 CLLISPTS
-419 GRVLQITNSSSSELE
+419 GSVSQITNSSKLE
-434 LSIGGRVSYVP
+434 LSAGGSVSYVP

-452 GTILENVALGVEAE
+452 GTILENVALGVEPE
-466 SVDREEVISALESAH
+466 RVDRDEVISALESAH

-561 LNTIQHADKVILLEE
+561 LNTIQHADKVILLED

>member
-1 MFKSIK
+1 MLKSVK
-7 ASLSFLTLSEKIVWF
+7 LSISFMSGIEKLVWF
-22 SLVVARST
+22 ALVIARST

-41 IGYLATSLGS
+41 LGYLATSLGA

-57 GQKVEFAGIELPAVT
+57 GPTIEFGGIKLPSVT
-72 SETIPL
+72 NETLPIL
-78 LTAIII
+78 AALIIG
-84 ALFVLKSLLNIVLS
+84 LFVSKSLLNVALT

-104 VAKIESKAAKR
+104 VAKIESRAAKR
-115 ISEIRFKGN
+115 ISEIRFNGN
-124 LADARKYSV
+124 LEDARKYSL
-133 EEMMFAV
+133 EEMMYAV
-140 TSGTSSAFN
+140 TTGTSSAFN
-149 SILNSVNSIVS
+149 MLLNSVNSVFS
-160 ESVLFF
+160 EGVLFV
-166 SLIIMGF
+166 SLIVMGF

-178 SATIAALLYFGAVAV
+178 IATLVGLIYFGIVAICI
-193 GLQLVLGPLTLKA
+193 QFFIGPVTLKA
-206 QVKNFESSIKL
+206 QIENYENSIKL
-217 TTSISNLLAVF
+217 TTSISNLIAVF
-228 RELTVSGKKNKFL
+228 RELTVSGKKGKYV
-241 GDIHSSKLIA
+241 GEIHSAKTKT
-251 ANTAAKSSF
+251 ANTAAKSAF
-260 LLTLPRHIVEVALIL
+260 IATLPRHIIEAALII
-275 GISLFFL
+275 GIALFFL
-282 AQLLSGDIASS
+282 SQVSSGDLASS
-293 VGTIGVFLAGAFR
+293 TGTIGVFLAGAFR
-306 LTTALLPLQASFLAI
+306 LTTALLPLQASFLTMKA
-321 KTALPSAK
+321 ALPSAK
-329 IAQDILMGLPETVK
+329 IAHDILQGLPELVD
-343 RETKNLNTGEQIT
+343 RETKNLNTGGPIT
-356 LIEQPIGALFENVT
+356 HIEQPIGAVFEDVT
-370 FLYPDTPSPAL
+370 FSYPDSPAPAL

-419 GRVLQITNSSSSELE
+419 GRVFQINTSSKLQG
-434 LSIGGRVSYVP
+434 SIGGRVSYVP

-452 GTILENVALGVEAE
+452 GTILENVALGIEPE
-466 SVDREEVISALESAH
+466 SVNREEVVSALQAAH

-486 KELPEGIDTSLGKL
+486 QELPEGIDTSLGKL

-561 LNTIQHADKVILLEE
+561 LNTIQHADKVILLEG
-576 GKVTDSGTFKEL
+576 GKVSDSGTFKEL

>member
-1 MFKSIK
+1 MLKSIK
-7 ASLSFLTLSEKIVWF
+7 LSLSFLTSLEKLVWF
-22 SLVVARST
+22 ALVVVRSM

-41 IGYLATSLGS
+41 IGYLATSLGA

-57 GQKVEFAGIELPAVT
+57 SPSIEFAGITLPSVT
-72 SETIPL
+72 NQTVPVL
-78 LTAIII
+78 AAIII
-84 ALFVLKSLLNIVLS
+84 GLFIFKSILNIALT

-104 VAKIESKAAKR
+104 VAKIESNAAKR
-115 ISEIRFKGN
+115 ISEIRFNGN
-124 LADARKYSV
+124 LADARKYSL
-133 EEMMFAV
+133 EEMMYAA
-140 TSGTSSAFN
+140 TQGTSSAFN
-149 SILNSVNSIVS
+149 SLLNGVNSVFS
-160 ESVLFF
+160 EGVLFL
-166 SLIIMGF
+166 SLIVMGF
-173 LFVDP
+173 LFVDA
-178 SATIAALLYFGAVAV
+178 SATLVGLLYFGIVAITIQFV
-193 GLQLVLGPLTLKA
+193 IGPVTLKA
-206 QVKNFESSIKL
+206 QVENYHSSIKL

-228 RELTVSGKKNKFL
+228 REVTVSGKKGKYL
-241 GDIHSSKLIA
+241 DDIHSAKIMATNSG
-251 ANTAAKSSF
+251 AKSGF
-260 LLTLPRHIVEVALIL
+260 LLTLPRHIIEVALII
-275 GISLFFL
+275 GIALFFL
-282 AQLLSGDIASS
+282 AQVSSGDIASS
-293 VGTIGVFLAGAFR
+293 AGKIGVFLAGAFR
-306 LTTALLPLQASFLAI
+306 LTTALLPLQASFLTI
-321 KTALPSAK
+321 KSALPSAK
-329 IAQDILMGLPETVK
+329 IAHDILKELPEPFE
-343 RETKNLNTGEQIT
+343 RETKSPNAGEQIAQ
-356 LIEQPIGALFENVT
+356 IEQPIGAVFEDVT
-370 FLYPDTPSPAL
+370 FSYPDSTSPAL

-419 GRVLQITNSSSSELE
+419 GRVFQITNSSELE

-452 GTILENVALGVEAE
+452 GTILENVALGIEAE
-466 SVDREEVISALESAH
+466 SVDREEVISALQAAH

-514 ARAIYSKPNLLV
+514 ARAIFSKPNLLV

-561 LNTIQHADKVILLEE
+561 LNTIQHADKVILLED
-576 GKVTDSGTFKEL
+576 GKVSDSGTLKEL

-595 EKVVDLMRIDEGD
+595 EKVVALMRIGEGD

>member
-1 MFKSIK
+1 MSGI
-7 ASLSFLTLSEKIVWF
+7 EKLIWF
-22 SLVVARST
+22 ALVVARST

-41 IGYLATSLGS
+41 LGYLATSLGS

-57 GQKVEFAGIELPAVT
+57 SPRIEFAGITLPGVT
-72 SETIPL
+72 SQTLPIL
-78 LTAIII
+78 AALIIG
-84 ALFVLKSLLNIVLS
+84 LFVSKSLLNIALT
-98 GWAVFF
+98 GWSVFF

-115 ISEIRFKGN
+115 ISEIRFNGN
-124 LADARKYSV
+124 LEDARKYSL
-133 EEMMFAV
+133 EEMMYAV
-140 TSGTSSAFN
+140 TQGTSSAFN
-149 SILNSVNSIVS
+149 GLLNSVNSVFS
-160 ESVLFF
+160 EGVLFV
-166 SLIIMGF
+166 SLIVMGF

-178 SATIAALLYFGAVAV
+178 IATLVGLIYFGIVAICI
-193 GLQLVLGPLTLKA
+193 QFFIGPVTLRA
-206 QVKNFESSIKL
+206 QVENYENSIKL
-217 TTSISNLLAVF
+217 TTSISNLIAVF
-228 RELTVSGKKNKFL
+228 RELTVSGKKGKYV
-241 GDIHSSKLIA
+241 GEIHSAKTKT
-251 ANTAAKSSF
+251 ANTAAKSAF
-260 LLTLPRHIVEVALIL
+260 IATLPRHIIEAALII
-275 GISLFFL
+275 GIALFFL
-282 AQLLSGDIASS
+282 SQVSSGDLASS
-293 VGTIGVFLAGAFR
+293 TGTIGVFLAGAFR
-306 LTTALLPLQASFLAI
+306 LTTALLPLQASFLTMKA
-321 KTALPSAK
+321 ALPSAK
-329 IAQDILMGLPETVK
+329 IAHDILQGLPELVD
-343 RETKNLNTGEQIT
+343 RETRNLNTGGPIT
-356 LIEQPIGALFENVT
+356 HIEQPIGAVFEDVT
-370 FLYPDTPSPAL
+370 FSYPDSPAPAL

-411 CLLLSPTS
+411 CLLLTPSS
-419 GRVLQITNSSSSELE
+419 GRVFQINNSSKLE
-434 LSIGGRVSYVP
+434 RAISGRVSYVP

-452 GTILENVALGVEAE
+452 GTILENVALGVEPE
-466 SVDREEVISALESAH
+466 SVDRDEVISALQAAH

-514 ARAIYSKPNLLV
+514 ARAIFSKPNLLV

-561 LNTIQHADKVILLEE
+561 LNTIQHADKVILLED

-595 EKVVDLMRIDEGD
+595 EKVVDLMRIDEGN